1 MIPALTLALALAA
14 PGAAPSAAPAPPPGA
29 ARSMPPGGTAD
40 PVEEERARAYFTD
53 TRLLDQSGRERRFY
67 SDVLAGRVVVINF
80 MFTRCEYACP
90 LMTARLAALGRELG
104 ERYGTEVEFVSISV
118 DPRDTPADL
127 AAFAKK
133 HRVPER
139 GWTFLTGPRE
149 RVQEVVKRL
158 GQWVEAPEDHGTL
171 LLVGNTKTRHWAK
184 LRSDHATTALAAQV
198 RRIAD
203 RNAPP

>member
-1 MIPALTLALALAA
+1 MTQ
-14 PGAAPSAAPAPPPGA
+14 APPGNA
-29 ARSMPPGGTAD
+29 AAAA
-40 PVEEERARAYFTD
+40 EEERARAYFTD
-53 TRLLDQSGRERRFY
+53 TKLLDQAGRELRFY

-80 MFTRCEYACP
+80 IYTRCEYACP
-90 LMTARLAALGRELG
+90 LMTARLNALGRELG

-133 HRVPER
+133 HRVPEK

-149 RVQEVVKRL
+149 QVQEVVKRL

-203 RNAPP
+203 GNQLP